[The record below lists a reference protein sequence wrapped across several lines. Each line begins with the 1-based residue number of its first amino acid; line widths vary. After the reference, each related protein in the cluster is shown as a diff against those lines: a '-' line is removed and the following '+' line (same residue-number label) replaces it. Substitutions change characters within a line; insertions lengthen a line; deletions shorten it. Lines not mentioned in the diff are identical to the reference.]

1 MTIKP
6 NYLELKATD
15 AAQTRAFYAAALG
28 FSFVD
33 YGPNYFAVEGGA
45 VEIGFAV
52 GAEPEVP
59 LPTFETTNLEESLA
73 AVRVAGGKIVKDVF
87 AYPGGRR
94 FEFLDPS
101 GNRIAI
107 YQRA

>member
-1 MTIKP
+1 MIKP

-15 AAQTRAFYAAALG
+15 AAETRAFYAAALG

-33 YGPNYFAVEGGA
+33 YGPGYFAVEGGA
-45 VEIGFAV
+45 VELGFA
-52 GAEPEVP
+52 EPAVP
-59 LPTFETTNLEESLA
+59 LPTLETTDLGKSLA
-73 AVRVAGGKIVKDVF
+73 AVRAAGGAIVKEPF
-87 AYPGGRR
+87 SYPGGRR

-101 GNRIAI
+101 GNRLAV

>member
-1 MTIKP
+1 MIKP

-15 AAQTRAFYAAALG
+15 AAETRAFYAAALG

-33 YGPNYFAVEGGA
+33 YGPGYFAVEGGA
-45 VEIGFAV
+45 VELGFAV
-52 GAEPEVP
+52 GAEPAVP
-59 LPTFETTNLEESLA
+59 LPTLETTDLDKSLA
-73 AVRVAGGKIVKDVF
+73 AVRAAGGAIVKEPF
-87 AYPGGRR
+87 SYPGGRR

-101 GNRIAI
+101 GNRLAV